1 MALPDPP
8 LLLVTDRRQ
17 AALPL
22 AEVVA
27 SALAAGCRWVG
38 LREKDLPPPQ
48 QMALAS
54 ELLPLVRRFRARLL
68 LHGDPAIARAGRFDG
83 VHLAAG
89 RDPAAARTQ
98 FGRAGL
104 VGLSIHSVGE
114 AAAVDRAAVDYL
126 IAGPVHAT
134 ASKPGYGPALG
145 IDGLAAIVRATRAP
159 VIAIGGIEP
168 AHVEG
173 VMAAGAAGIAVMGA
187 VMRARDPGKVVQALL
202 EALRAEQPQP
212 RPR

>member
-1 MALPDPP
+1 MSLPNPP

-27 SALAAGCRWVG
+27 SALVAGCRWVSI
-38 LREKDLPPPQ
+38 REKDLPPPQ
-48 QMALAS
+48 QIALARA
-54 ELLPLVRRFRARLL
+54 LLPLVRRFGAQLV
-68 LHGDPAIARAGRFDG
+68 LHGDPAVARAGGLDG

-89 RDPAAARTQ
+89 RDPAAARAQ
-98 FGRAGL
+98 LGPAGL
-104 VGLSIHSVGE
+104 VGLSIHSVRE

-134 ASKPGYGPALG
+134 ASKPGYGPPLG
-145 IDGLAAIVRATRAP
+145 IDGLAAIVRASGAP
-159 VIAIGGIEP
+159 VIAIGGVTP
-168 AHVEG
+168 AHVKD
-173 VMAAGAAGIAVMGA
+173 VMAAGAAGIAVMGS
-187 VMRARDPGKVVQALL
+187 VMRAREPGQEVKALL
-202 EALRAEQPQP
+202 AALAARHQP